1 MTDRNIKGIS
11 AFVTLALIEKY
22 FLLGNIFLNSRSG
35 TNDRY
40 IVNICDNLVF
50 IRGNGRIK

>member
-1 MTDRNIKGIS
+1 MADAVTAMRSRNSMTDRNIKGIS

-35 TNDRY
+35 ISDRY
-40 IVNICDNLVF
+40 L
-50 IRGNGRIK
+50 